1 MGFENISEV
10 WKETIQGLQPC
21 NYLKAYL
28 TESSHNQDAET
39 MQLQVMLR
47 FGEDFIQVT
56 AAYEIYGGLSLF
68 ADKGGYMGMF
78 LGLSFSQLSAFTGL
92 IISKFM

>member
-1 MGFENISEV
+1 
-10 WKETIQGLQPC
+10 
-21 NYLKAYL
+21 
-28 TESSHNQDAET
+28 

-78 LGLSFSQLSAFTGL
+78 LGLSFSQLSQLSVFTDF